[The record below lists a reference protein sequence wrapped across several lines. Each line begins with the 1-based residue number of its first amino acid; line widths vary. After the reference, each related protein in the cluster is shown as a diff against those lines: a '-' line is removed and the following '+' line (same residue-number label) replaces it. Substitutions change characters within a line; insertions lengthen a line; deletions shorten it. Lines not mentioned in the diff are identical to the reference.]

1 MTTIA
6 GLSPAMCTV
15 LQAVGHQQV
24 RESMSWPYPSRIG
37 RKDVTRTVD
46 ALLHRG
52 LITRGE
58 RDRRWATW
66 ELTDAGRA
74 LLDRLDGAT

>member
-1 MTTIA
+1 
-6 GLSPAMCTV
+6 MCAV
-15 LQAVGHQQV
+15 IQAVGQQQV

-46 ALLHRG
+46 ALLRRG

-58 RDRRWATW
+58 RDRRWVTW
-66 ELTDAGRA
+66 ELTDSGRA
-74 LLDRLDGAT
+74 LLARLDGVR